1 MIGHKVALFW
11 GTVLH
16 DFNSFQLA
24 QAEKANYK
32 TLQKCNIIVSR
43 NKTHEKYIIEHLGV
57 LRLPKFSLIKQVAK
71 LEGQSSQIISG
82 KREEGKGWEWE
93 AP

>member
-1 MIGHKVALFW
+1 MIGQKVALFW
-11 GTVLH
+11 VTVLQ
-16 DFNSFQLA
+16 DSNSFQLA

-32 TLQKCNIIVSR
+32 TLQKCNVIASR

-57 LRLPKFSLIKQVAK
+57 VGLPKFSLINQVAK
-71 LEGQSSQIISG
+71 LEGQSSQIINE